1 MIIAKEGAEGCG
13 NTEEGHLS
21 REGWLGGSEK
31 NEGELARQRGQ
42 ERECSRQR
50 EQHMQRPGGERE
62 LLQREGQ
69 GCGWAVCKAERAGGA
84 TAGGASDHAFQMGAA
99 EDAVNQDISS
109 PTSSLKRRKP

>member
-1 MIIAKEGAEGCG
+1 MLGWVQRAAGTQRKG
-13 NTEEGHLS
+13 TSLV
-21 REGWLGGSEK
+21 RGWLGGSEK
-31 NEGELARQRGQ
+31 NEGELARQRGR
-42 ERECSRQR
+42 ERGCSRQR